1 MRGQNYEVT
10 RSTLTFYDSETVNS
24 TQSLLRAPWF
34 KHTTQTFGYK
44 KAKCVALGWCFRAQG
59 VKNFLRVPAT
69 PTPSVIQ
76 ARQD

>member
-44 KAKCVALGWCFRAQG
+44 KSEVCGLGMVFQG
-59 VKNFLRVPAT
+59 T
-69 PTPSVIQ
+69 GS
-76 ARQD
+76 